1 MARKYSKKPSHRRRH
16 SQSGGSTDT
25 QAVQAAPGVPQ
36 ITPQALQEA
45 GKIAQG
51 ILNNMATQNKNPQV
65 GGGSTLQGTDIAATD
80 AGLKGA
86 MAGGAVAGA
95 VAAAEGYS
103 SLKGSP
109 LVGGRRKRGSK
120 RGGQSQSQS
129 QSHSQSQSQS
139 QSQKGGMVPGLLS
152 AVETALVPLGLYL
165 GQKALQSRKSGS
177 RSLGKSFN
185 FRRDSRRTRR
195 RR

>member
-1 MARKYSKKPSHRRRH
+1 MSRKYSAKRLRSRRNT
-16 SQSGGSTDT
+16 QSGGGDATGT
-25 QAVQAAPGVPQ
+25 AATTGAVPQ
-36 ITPQALQEA
+36 ISQDTLQQA
-45 GKIAQG
+45 GKMAQQL
-51 ILNNMATQNKNPQV
+51 LNNMATQNKNAQV
-65 GGGSTLQGTDIAATD
+65 GGGSALQGADIAAAD
-80 AGLKGA
+80 AGLKGV

-129 QSHSQSQSQS
+129 QS
-139 QSQKGGMVPGLLS
+139 QKGGMVPGLLT

-177 RSLGKSFN
+177 RSFVKSFN
-185 FRRDSRRTRR
+185 FRRASRRTRR
-195 RR
+195 RM

>member
-129 QSHSQSQSQS
+129 QS

>member
-1 MARKYSKKPSHRRRH
+1 MSRKYSAKRLRSRRNT
-16 SQSGGSTDT
+16 QSGGGDATGT
-25 QAVQAAPGVPQ
+25 AATTGAVPQ
-36 ITPQALQEA
+36 ISQDTLQQA
-45 GKIAQG
+45 GKMAQQL
-51 ILNNMATQNKNPQV
+51 LNNMATQNKNAQV
-65 GGGSTLQGTDIAATD
+65 GGSALQGADIAAAD
-80 AGLKGA
+80 AGLKGV

-103 SLKGSP
+103 SLKGTP

-129 QSHSQSQSQS
+129 QS
-139 QSQKGGMVPGLLS
+139 QKGGMVPGLLT

-177 RSLGKSFN
+177 RSFVKSFN
-185 FRRDSRRTRR
+185 FRRASRRTRR
-195 RR
+195 RM